1 MSSSAARRQR
11 RVALAAAAV
20 AVAMVTSCGQSPA
33 PTETSAAG
41 GSGTAT
47 ADQAGGPQGAGPA
60 DPTSGTPAQTAPATP
75 EGDGAVITPTAATEE
90 VAGGERGVARS
101 RTVAADPTALP
112 VTAAEAAREVE
123 LPLFEDTTVVVELET
138 PESRRDGGYRTW
150 HGTID
155 GDEGSTVV
163 LVEQDGALAG
173 LVTSKEATYRLR
185 PTSGGGTT
193 IEQLDE
199 SQFPAAYAH
208 ATPPT
213 DGGFDPVVTSSDHTH
228 APGTPEHSHEP
239 AAAGEEHTH
248 APGTPEHSHDVPPPA
263 TAAEGDGTA
272 AGEVPPTSA
281 ATADAPVID
290 VLVAYSAAA
299 ETYNGGQAGMD
310 ADIALM
316 IEQTNAAFDTSG
328 INAVLRLAHTAEVAL
343 NGPVDGTTLAKL
355 ANPSDGVYDEL
366 HVLRDQYGADLV
378 ALITTSPSGPYC
390 GIAYQMTSI
399 TTSFAP
405 YAMSVTDAGCATG
418 NTTFTHE
425 LGHNFGAAHDRGSW
439 SGTPALPY
447 GYDWVNPQ
455 QGWRTVM
462 AYANACGHCGKILRF
477 SNPDQTYNGAPLGA
491 PAGAPN
497 AADNRAVLN
506 TTSSTVAGMRGAP
519 APASLTLTAP
529 TAGES
534 VPASGKVVATWSTSG
549 YLGSDA
555 TVELLRGGTV
565 VKALAAKVALGTG
578 RFESVLPLATP
589 RGDDYRIRVT
599 PLLAPQHAATSDA
612 FAVTDPI
619 LTPSATLQSATPGGT
634 GRVSWTYT
642 GAPGGTV
649 KVELLKDGKVVG
661 TLASSAPLG
670 TGGTGGVAVTLP
682 AALNDGG
689 GYAFRTTPSATRV
702 AVLTDD
708 FSVASSRRL
717 VVTGPTD
724 GGTHSAGQP
733 MTVTWT
739 ASGDV
744 GTSVKAELVTG
755 DLVVATSPAA
765 PTSSGTLTF
774 TPPAKLPTG
783 EDYRIRLLSGSFVT
797 VVAAGPG
804 RFSLEG
810 SAVAV
815 TSQDSPSTVTAGRPV
830 TITWTRTGVPGTA
843 VKLEAVAPGRT
854 PVAIAASVPLAAGTH
869 TWTVPMSVPE
879 GSWRIRATV
888 VGNTLVAD
896 TSAAAVTVAWPQVS
910 VSGPTS
916 AVAGAPVTVSWAF
929 TDGAAGPV
937 RIRLLQ
943 GTRAVLTLATS
954 AATTAGG
961 TGSLVATLPIGL
973 AAGSYR
979 IEVAS
984 AGNALVTGTSA
995 DPVTVTLPTLSTTAT
1010 AFDVA
1015 GDLVTVTWEYGDA
1028 VAVPVRIR
1036 LLQGT
1041 SAVATLASS
1050 ARTAADGAGS
1060 ASSRLPITLAP
1071 GTYTVEV
1078 SAVGVPGIVATGD
1091 PRAVTRPAL
1100 TVSGASSVARGQSAT
1115 IAWSYSGGASA
1126 PVSISLVQGTR
1137 VVAVK
1142 SGAVTGD
1149 DGSGSFVWKA
1159 PTTLVPGSYTL
1170 RIRPTPLASTAA
1182 IEGTRAFTVS

>member
-1 MSSSAARRQR
+1 MSPSAARRQR
-11 RVALAAAAV
+11 RLALAATAV
-20 AVAMVTSCGQSPA
+20 AVTLVTSCGQSPTSTA
-33 PTETSAAG
+33 TSGADGSGPTAAG
-41 GSGTAT
+41 R
-47 ADQAGGPQGAGPA
+47 AGDGQGAEPTGPTPNTVAQA
-60 DPTSGTPAQTAPATP
+60 DPAASEP
-75 EGDGAVITPTAATEE
+75 DSVITPTAATEE
-90 VAGGERGVARS
+90 VEGGERGVARS
-101 RTVAADPTALP
+101 RTVAVDTAALP
-112 VTAAEAAREVE
+112 VTAAEAAQEVE
-123 LPLFEDTTVVVELET
+123 LPLFDDTTVVVDLAT
-138 PESRRDGGYRTW
+138 PQSRPAAGYRTW
-150 HGTID
+150 NGTID

-163 LVEQDGALAG
+163 LVEQDGVLAG
-173 LVTSKEATYRLR
+173 LVNSKDATYRLR
-185 PTSGGGTT
+185 PAPDGGTR

-199 SQFPAAYAH
+199 SQFPTTYAH

-228 APGTPEHSHEP
+228 PPGTPEHDHEP

-248 APGTPEHSHDVPPPA
+248 APGTPEHGHDVPPPA
-263 TAAEGDGTA
+263 AAEGDGTA
-272 AGEVPPTSA
+272 AGEAPPTSG

-299 ETYNGGQAGMD
+299 RTHNGGQAGMD
-310 ADIALM
+310 TDIALM

-343 NGPVDGTTLAKL
+343 NGPVDGTTLGRL

-425 LGHNFGAAHDRGSW
+425 LGHNFGAAHDRGAW

-529 TAGES
+529 TAGGS

-555 TVELLRGGTV
+555 KVELFRGSTLV
-565 VKALAAKVALGTG
+565 RVLAAKVALGTG
-578 RFESVLPLATP
+578 RSESVLPLTTA
-589 RGDDYRIRVT
+589 RGDDYSIRVT
-599 PLLAPQHAATSDA
+599 PLLAPQHAATSDT
-612 FAVTDPI
+612 FAVTDPV
-619 LTPSATLQSATPGGT
+619 LTPSHTLTSATPGGT
-634 GRVSWTYT
+634 GRVTWTHT

-649 KVELLKDGKVVG
+649 KVELLKDGKVVS
-661 TLASSAPLG
+661 TVASAAALG
-670 TGGTGGVAVTLP
+670 TGGAGGVAVTLP
-682 AALNDGG
+682 AVLNDGG
-689 GYAFRTTPSATRV
+689 GYRFRTTLSATRG
-702 AVLTDD
+702 AALTDG

-717 VVTGPTD
+717 VVTSPTD
-724 GGTHSAGQP
+724 GATHTAGRP

-739 ASGDV
+739 AAGDV
-744 GTSVKAELVTG
+744 GTSVRAELVKG
-755 DLVVATSPAA
+755 DQVVATSPAVA
-765 PTSSGTLTF
+765 TGNGTVAF
-774 TPPAKLPTG
+774 TPPATLPTG
-783 EDYRIRLLSGSFVT
+783 GDYRIRLVSVSFPT
-797 VVAAGPG
+797 VVAA
-804 RFSLEG
+804 SEG
-810 SAVAV
+810 LLALDGSSVAV
-815 TSQDSPSTVTAGRPV
+815 TSQDSPSSVTAGRPL
-830 TITWTRTGVPGTA
+830 TITWTRTGAPGTA

-854 PVAIAASVPLAAGTH
+854 TVGIAPSVPLTAGTH

-879 GSWRIRATV
+879 GDWRIRATV
-888 VGNTLVAD
+888 VGNPLVAD
-896 TSAAAVTVAWPQVS
+896 TSAAPVTVAWPGVA

-937 RIRLLQ
+937 RVRLVQ

-954 AATTAGG
+954 APTAAGG
-961 TGSLVATLPIGL
+961 TGSLTATLPIGL
-973 AAGSYR
+973 VPGSHR
-979 IEVAS
+979 FEVAS
-984 AGNALVTGTSA
+984 AANTLVTSTSA
-995 DPVTVTLPTLSTTAT
+995 DPVAVTLPTLAVSHTPI
-1010 AFDVA
+1010 DVA
-1015 GDLVTVTWEYGDA
+1015 GDLVTVSWEFGDA
-1028 VAVPVRIR
+1028 VAAPVRIR
-1036 LLQGT
+1036 LVQGT
-1041 SAVATLASS
+1041 TAVATLASG
-1050 ARTAADGAGS
+1050 ARTAADGTGS
-1060 ASSRLPITLAP
+1060 ASYRLPVTLAP
-1071 GTYTVEV
+1071 GSYSVEV
-1078 SAVGVPGIVATGD
+1078 SAAGNPGIVRTGA
-1091 PRAVTRPAL
+1091 PGALARPTL
-1100 TVSGASSVARGQSAT
+1100 TASGASSVVRGQSAT
-1115 IAWSYSGGASA
+1115 IGWSFSGGAAA
-1126 PVSISLVQGTR
+1126 PVTVVLVQGTR
-1137 VVAVK
+1137 VVAVT
-1142 SGAVTGD
+1142 SGAGTADG
-1149 DGSGSFVWKA
+1149 GSGSFVWKA
-1159 PTTLVPGSYTL
+1159 PATLAPGSYTL
-1170 RIRPTPLASTAA
+1170 RVRPTPLASSAT